1 MTTLVS
7 LDELID
13 ALEMQ
18 SESQFAFLD
27 QETGEAFLI
36 SEDSLSL
43 AEAETDELDSLQ
55 DWERE
60 EAELARNIQGSDRY
74 LALPSQFD
82 VNEWN
87 IMADFC
93 DQIERN
99 DTRARFLGSIRG
111 SHAFRRFKDQL
122 THSGLWDE
130 WHRFRRQAFGEI
142 MREWCEENGVTLAV
156 PQRQP
161 LRR

>member
-13 ALEMQ
+13 ALEAQ
-18 SESQFAFLD
+18 SETLFAFLD
-27 QETGEAFLI
+27 RETGETVVI
-36 SEDSLSL
+36 SEETLSL
-43 AEAETDELDSLQ
+43 GEAETDALDSLQ
-55 DWERE
+55 DWQKE

-74 LALPSQFD
+74 LELPSQFE

-99 DTRARFLGSIRG
+99 DTRATFLRSIRG
-111 SHAFRRFKDQL
+111 SHVFRRFKDQL
-122 THSGLWDE
+122 TNFGLWDE
-130 WHRFRRQAFGEI
+130 WHRFRRHAFGEI
-142 MREWCEENGVTLAV
+142 MREWCEENGITLAA
-156 PQRQP
+156 PQNQP

>member
-13 ALEMQ
+13 ALEAQ
-18 SESQFAFLD
+18 SETLFAFLD
-27 QETGEAFLI
+27 RETGETVVI
-36 SEDSLSL
+36 SEETLSL
-43 AEAETDELDSLQ
+43 GEEETDALDSLQ
-55 DWERE
+55 DWQRE
-60 EAELARNIQGSDRY
+60 EAELARRIQGSDRY

-93 DQIERN
+93 DQLEQN
-99 DTRARFLGSIRG
+99 EARAKFLGSIRG
-111 SHAFRRFKDQL
+111 GHAFRRFKDQL
-122 THSGLWDE
+122 THFGLRDE
-130 WHRFRRQAFGEI
+130 WHVFRRQAFGEI
-142 MREWCEENGVTLAV
+142 MREWCEENGITLAV
-156 PQRQP
+156 PQKQP

>member
-1 MTTLVS
+1 MTTLDS

-13 ALEMQ
+13 ALEAQ
-18 SESQFAFLD
+18 SETLFAFLD
-27 QETGEAFLI
+27 RETGETVVI
-36 SEDSLSL
+36 SEESLSL
-43 AEAETDELDSLQ
+43 AEAETDELDFLQ
-55 DWERE
+55 DWQKE

-74 LALPSQFD
+74 LGLPSQFE

-87 IMADFC
+87 IMAEFC
-93 DQIERN
+93 DQIQQNE
-99 DTRARFLGSIRG
+99 TRARFLRSIRG

-130 WHRFRRQAFGEI
+130 WHKFRRQAFGEI
-142 MREWCEENGVTLAV
+142 MREWCEENGITLAA
-156 PQRQP
+156 PQKQS

>member
-13 ALEMQ
+13 ALEEQ
-18 SESQFAFLD
+18 SESQLAFLD
-27 QETGEAFLI
+27 RETGEALLI
-36 SEDSLSL
+36 SEESLSL
-43 AEAETDELDSLQ
+43 GEAETDELDSLQ

-74 LALPSQFD
+74 LALPSQFE

-87 IMADFC
+87 IMDDFC
-93 DQIERN
+93 HQVEQK
-99 DTRARFLGSIRG
+99 DTRERLLGSIHG
-111 SHAFRRFKDQL
+111 SHAFRRFKDRL
-122 THSGLWDE
+122 TDFGLWEE

-156 PQRQP
+156 PQKQS

>member
-27 QETGEAFLI
+27 RETGEALLI
-36 SEDSLSL
+36 SEEMLSL
-43 AEAETDELDSLQ
+43 GDAETDELDSLQ
-55 DWERE
+55 DWQKE
-60 EAELARNIQGSDRY
+60 EAELARRIQGSDRY
-74 LALPSQFD
+74 LELPSQFE

-93 DQIERN
+93 DQIEQN
-99 DTRARFLGSIRG
+99 DMRATFLRSIRG
-111 SHAFRRFKDQL
+111 SHVFRRFKDQL
-122 THSGLWDE
+122 TNFGLWDE
-130 WHRFRRQAFGEI
+130 WHRFRRHAFGEI
-142 MREWCEENGVTLAV
+142 MREWCEENGITLAD
-156 PQRQP
+156 PQNQP